1 MNNKFT
7 KTAVIG
13 LVVVLVLSLG
23 AVAAFAQDDTAP
35 DTDTDA
41 QPALP
46 FGRGGPGGPRGHHGS
61 GGDEDALAE
70 ALGITVE
77 ELQAAR
83 EQMRAQRLAQAV
95 EDGTLTQEEAD
106 NIQAMQ
112 AVKEY
117 IDRQAILAEILGM
130 TVEEIEAAREDG
142 SLSDIMANI
151 TPADLQEQM
160 QAAMETAV
168 NQAVADGAITQA
180 QADLII
186 EQIANGEGRMGKF
199 GGSGSFGGKRGGGMP
214 GGFRTP
220 LPDDGDSA
228 TTTAFGA

>member
-1 MNNKFT
+1 MNNRFT
-7 KTAVIG
+7 KTMVLGFIVI
-13 LVVVLVLSLG
+13 LVLSLG
-23 AVAAFAQDDTAP
+23 AVSAFAQDDTT
-35 DTDTDA
+35 TDSDA
-41 QPALP
+41 NPALP
-46 FGRGGPGGPRGHHGS
+46 FGFGGHRGHHGS
-61 GGDEDALAE
+61 RGADEEALAE
-70 ALGITVE
+70 ALGISVE

-83 EQMRAQRLAQAV
+83 EKIMADRLAQPL
-95 EDGTLTQEEAD
+95 EDGTLTQEQAD

-112 AVKEY
+112 AVKEV
-117 IDRQAILAEILGM
+117 IDREAILAEVLGM
-130 TVEEIEAAREDG
+130 TVEELEVAREDG
-142 SLSDIMANI
+142 SLYDILANI
-151 TPADLQEQM
+151 TPADLQEQT

-220 LPDDGDSA
+220 LPDDADST